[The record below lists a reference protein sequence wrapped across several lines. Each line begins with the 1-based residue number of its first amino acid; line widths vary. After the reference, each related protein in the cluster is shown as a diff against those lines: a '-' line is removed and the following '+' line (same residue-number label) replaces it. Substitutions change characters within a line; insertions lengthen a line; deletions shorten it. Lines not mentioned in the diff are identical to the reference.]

1 VLAPVVKI
9 ARLLLVA
16 VLLLAAAAP
25 AQAFPGRNGQLT
37 YEGKTAKGLYV
48 RNANGTGTHLLPTP
62 ARATRPAFSPAGRRI
77 AFASRGQIW
86 VMQAD
91 GTAPRRVTGSYYPGN
106 VDPAW
111 SPDGQQLVYSGGPAG
126 ARDLF
131 AVTADGDATRRLTSR
146 IADDG
151 MPAWSSRNRIA
162 FVRRSRAG
170 DGDIWTLPGN
180 GGSAPRRVTGG
191 SADDR
196 DPAWSPDGRR
206 IAFTRAGRDGRDV
219 YVADE
224 GGRKLRRLRALPADA
239 SAPVW
244 SPNGRW
250 IAFAMGRKG
259 RRGVYLMRSSG
270 RGLRRYAA
278 GVADARSVDW
288 QARPGDPLLAGAGDI
303 ACDPSS
309 PNYGDGYGTSTGCR
323 QRATANQ
330 LLRMDLAGVLMLGDS
345 QYEDSTMDKFMASY
359 DPSWGRLK
367 GLTRPVIGNHEYWE
381 PTATAYWDYF
391 NGPGQATGPAG
402 TRGQGW
408 YSFDA
413 GTWHVVVLNSNCSQV
428 GCEAGTPQEQWLR
441 ADLAAHPVAC
451 TLALMHHPLHS
462 SGSGDEGA
470 TPAVRPLWQ
479 ALYDHGADLIMAGH
493 DHAYERFAPLDPYG
507 VVDPVRGLRSLV
519 VGTGGKSLQAT
530 VSLRPGS
537 EVRDGSA
544 FGVAALTLHAGS
556 YDWRFLPERAGGFS
570 DAGSGACH

>member
-1 VLAPVVKI
+1 VLASVVKI
-9 ARLLLVA
+9 SLGAALLGL
-16 VLLLAAAAP
+16 LLLATP

-37 YEGKTAKGLYV
+37 YEGKTGKGLYV
-48 RNANGTGTHLLPTP
+48 RNANGTGTRLLPTP
-62 ARATRPAFSPAGRRI
+62 GRATRPAFSPAGRRI

-86 VMQAD
+86 VVQAD
-91 GTAPRRVTGSYYPGN
+91 GTAPRRVTDTYFPGN
-106 VDPAW
+106 IDPAW
-111 SPDGQQLVYSGGPAG
+111 SPDGQQLLYAGGPAG
-126 ARDLF
+126 ARDVF
-131 AVTADGDATRRLTSR
+131 AVSADGDTTRRVTSN

-170 DGDIWTLPGN
+170 DGDIWSVSGR
-180 GGSAPRRVTGG
+180 GGAPRSVTRG

-206 IAFTRAGRDGRDV
+206 LAFTRAGRGGRDV

-224 GGRKLRRLRALPADA
+224 NGRRLRRLRALPADA
-239 SAPVW
+239 AGPAW

-250 IAFAMGRKG
+250 IAFVMGRKG

-270 RGLRRYAA
+270 RGLRRFAA
-278 GVADARSVDW
+278 PVADARSVDW
-288 QARPGDPLLAGAGDI
+288 QARPGDPVIAGAGDV

-309 PNYGDGYGTSTGCR
+309 PSYGDGYGTTTGCR

-367 GLTRPVIGNHEYWE
+367 GLTHPVIGNHEYWE

-391 NGPGQATGPAG
+391 NGAGQATGPAG
-402 TRGQGW
+402 VRGEGW
-408 YSFDA
+408 YSFDVGA
-413 GTWHVVVLNSNCSQV
+413 WHVVVLNSNCSLV
-428 GCEAGTPQEQWLR
+428 GCDPGSPQEQWLR
-441 ADLAAHPVAC
+441 ADLAAHPTAC

-479 ALYDHGADLIMAGH
+479 ALYDNNAELILAGH
-493 DHAYERFAPLDPYG
+493 DHAYERFAPLDPLG
-507 VVDPVRGLRSLV
+507 VVDPVRGIRSLV
-519 VGTGGKSLQAT
+519 VGTGGKSLQPV
-530 VSLRPGS
+530 VSPRPGS
-537 EVRDGSA
+537 ELRNGTA
-544 FGVAALTLHAGS
+544 FGVVALTLHAAS
-556 YDWRFLPERAGGFS
+556 YDWRFDPERTGAFT